1 MCRAVV
7 LLIKPTVC
15 LLCRCRR
22 CCGVYNGNFTLHHRH
37 LGNYRTCN
45 TTFKYIGFALKLI
58 TTFQQL
64 FTRLCKMSVQTCFC
78 ELSWKFHIA
87 ESSERKTWKNKIS
100 MLSQE
105 KITDN
110 ISHFWIFQGIQ
121 KNTHENPKFGRVRQV
136 PTRELGWELPG
147 WDSSLFAK
155 FGIFMGI
162 L

>member
-1 MCRAVV
+1 MTHVQSCCFAD
-7 LLIKPTVC
+7 KTNC
-15 LLCRCRR
+15 L
-22 CCGVYNGNFTLHHRH
+22 FTL
-37 LGNYRTCN
+37 LLLSLLWCLQCN

-78 ELSWKFHIA
+78 ELSWKFHIIA
-87 ESSERKTWKNKIS
+87 ESSKRKTWKNKIS